1 MDRES
6 FSMNQLSARQIFWV
20 KWGVFIAASL
30 PFLRLVIAANF
41 DGLGAN
47 PLEFIT
53 RNTGDWTLY
62 FLCITLAI
70 TPARK
75 LLQWHWLIRLRRMLG
90 LFSFFYAACHF
101 LTFLWFDHFFEIE
114 EMWRDVIKRPFIT
127 VGFIAFVM
135 LIPLALSSSNWAIR
149 KMGGKTWQLLHRAV
163 YVIVPLGVLH
173 YVWMRA
179 GKNNFTQPIVFGAIV
194 ALLLGMRL
202 YWRLKKSA

>member
-30 PFLRLVIAANF
+30 PFLWLVIAAIC

-53 RNTGDWTLY
+53 RNSGDWTLY

-135 LIPLALSSSNWAIR
+135 LVPLALSSSNWAIR

-179 GKNNFTQPIVFGAIV
+179 GKNNFTQPIVFGAMV

>member
-6 FSMNQLSARQIFWV
+6 FSMNQPSARQIFWV
-20 KWGVFIAASL
+20 KWGVFIVASF
-30 PFLRLVIAANF
+30 PFLRLVFAAIY

-149 KMGGKTWQLLHRAV
+149 KIGGKTWQLLHRAV

-179 GKNNFTQPIVFGAIV
+179 GKNNFTQPMVFGAIV

-202 YWRLKKSA
+202 YWRLKKTA

>member
-1 MDRES
+1 
-6 FSMNQLSARQIFWV
+6 MNQLSARQLMWV
-20 KWGVFIAASL
+20 KIGVFVAACV
-30 PFLRLVIAANF
+30 PFLRLLIAALY

-101 LTFLWFDHFFEIE
+101 LTFLWFDHFFEFE

-127 VGFIAFVM
+127 VGFIAFM
-135 LIPLALSSSNWAIR
+135 LLIPLALSSSNWAIR
-149 KMGGKTWQLLHRAV
+149 KIGGKNWQWLHRVV
-163 YVIVPLGVLH
+163 YLIVPLGVLH
-173 YVWMRA
+173 YLWMRA
-179 GKNNFTQPIVFGAIV
+179 GKNNFAQPAVFAVIV
-194 ALLLGMRL
+194 AILLGLRL
-202 YWRLKKSA
+202 YWRLKKTVH

>member
-20 KWGVFIAASL
+20 KWGVFIVASI
-30 PFLRLVIAANF
+30 PFLRLVIAAIY

-179 GKNNFTQPIVFGAIV
+179 GKNNFTQPMVFGAIV

-202 YWRLKKSA
+202 YWRLKKTA

>member
-1 MDRES
+1 
-6 FSMNQLSARQIFWV
+6 MNQLSARQIFWV

-30 PFLRLVIAANF
+30 PFLRLVIAAIY

-149 KMGGKTWQLLHRAV
+149 KIGGKTWQLLHRAV

-179 GKNNFTQPIVFGAIV
+179 GKNSFTQPMVFGAIV

-202 YWRLKKSA
+202 YWRLKKTA

>member
-1 MDRES
+1 
-6 FSMNQLSARQIFWV
+6 MNQLSARQLFWLKLCIFV
-20 KWGVFIAASL
+20 VASL
-30 PFLRLVIAANF
+30 PFARLVIAAMY

-114 EMWRDVIKRPFIT
+114 EMWRDVVKRPFIT

-135 LIPLALSSSNWAIR
+135 LIPLAMSSSNWAIR
-149 KMGGKTWQLLHRAV
+149 IMGGKTWQLLHRSV
-163 YVIVPLGVLH
+163 YIIVPLGVLH

-179 GKNNFTQPIVFGAIV
+179 GKNNFTQPLVFAAIV
-194 ALLLGMRL
+194 SLLLGIRL
-202 YWRLKKSA
+202 YWRLKKTA

>member
-20 KWGVFIAASL
+20 KWGVFIVASI
-30 PFLRLVIAANF
+30 PFLRLVIAAIY

>member
-1 MDRES
+1 
-6 FSMNQLSARQIFWV
+6 MNQLSARQIFWV

-30 PFLRLVIAANF
+30 PFLRLVIAAIY

-149 KMGGKTWQLLHRAV
+149 KMGGKTWQLLHRTV

-179 GKNNFTQPIVFGAIV
+179 GKNNFTQPMVFAAMV
-194 ALLLGMRL
+194 ALLLGIRL

>member
-1 MDRES
+1 MG
-6 FSMNQLSARQIFWV
+6 FSMNQLSARQILLV
-20 KWGVFIAASL
+20 RIGVFFLACI
-30 PFLRLVIAANF
+30 PFVRLVVATLY

-70 TPARK
+70 TPTRK

-101 LTFLWFDHFFEIE
+101 LTFLWFDHFFEFA

-127 VGFIAFVM
+127 VGFIAFVL
-135 LIPLALSSSNWAIR
+135 LIPLALTSSNWAIR
-149 KMGGKTWQLLHRAV
+149 NIGGKNWQMLHRTV
-163 YVIVPLGVLH
+163 YLIVPLGVLH
-173 YVWMRA
+173 YIWMRA
-179 GKNNFTQPIVFGAIV
+179 GKNNFTLPMVFALIVTI
-194 ALLLGMRL
+194 LLGMRL
-202 YWRLKKSA
+202 YWRLKKVA

>member
-1 MDRES
+1 
-6 FSMNQLSARQIFWV
+6 MNQLSARQIFWV
-20 KWGVFIAASL
+20 KWGVFIVASI
-30 PFLRLVIAANF
+30 PFLRLVIAAIY

-179 GKNNFTQPIVFGAIV
+179 GKNNFTQPMVFGAIV

-202 YWRLKKSA
+202 YWRLKKNA